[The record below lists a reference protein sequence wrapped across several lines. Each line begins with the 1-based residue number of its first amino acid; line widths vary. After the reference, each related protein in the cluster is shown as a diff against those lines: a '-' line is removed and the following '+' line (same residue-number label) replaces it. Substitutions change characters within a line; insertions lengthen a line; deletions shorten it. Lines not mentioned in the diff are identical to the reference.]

1 MSMFFNKN
9 SFKSKLIS
17 AFLIAS
23 VVPVI
28 LMNVFSYLNSSKI
41 IRENVAEL
49 TQANLNQAKS
59 SLEVSIDSYGD
70 LLYQIYTDDEIIA
83 LVEEINAIEMN
94 DSEKKESDLAT
105 YKNQLRRT
113 LRGLF
118 YTKEYIKA
126 ITIITNNNTVVFY
139 DQLTASTTETS
150 WMNNMVLTKEQL
162 NEEISADNSTHI
174 ISTQYATTF
183 AAESYYLFH
192 LGHRFINYKDV
203 DKQIGIVI
211 LSVNE
216 LLLREVCAVADAG
229 ELDEINSF
237 NFLVDREGSVVSYID
252 SGQLSRKIVASDSS
266 EEEKITAYEDFVRAS
281 GMFDESST
289 ITVYSYH
296 AQELGW
302 DIVNVS
308 NQSKVTRRLND
319 QIKVVVLTVIF
330 SLAAVITIILF
341 LTKHLTGS
349 IEKVVATMKAV
360 GEGRLSARVTVDAKM
375 PMEIESIAKQ
385 FNKTLSKLETSISKE
400 KDANAKQRQAE
411 VRALEAQINPHFL
424 YNTLDTIN
432 WMAIDHDEYEISNA
446 INALAQILRYGIDH
460 SNGIVT
466 VRDEIGW
473 LKQYI
478 FLQQTRLKNT
488 FQSEIHVEPELLDC
502 PIHKMLLQPFVENSI
517 IHGFKV
523 RGGEYKL
530 TIVITHEKE
539 FLIFCIKDNGIGI
552 ETSMVGEINQGIFSE
567 ADDKN
572 HIGMENAITR
582 IKMYYGENTKV
593 EVKSTLNVGTEIVIH
608 IPDELKSPES

>member
-1 MSMFFNKN
+1 MGIFFKKN
-9 SFKSKLIS
+9 SFKGKLIS
-17 AFLIAS
+17 AFLFAS

-28 LMNVFSYLNSSKI
+28 LMNVFSYMNSSRI

-70 LLYQIYTDDEIIA
+70 LLYQIYTDDEIIE
-83 LVEEINAIEMN
+83 LVEKINTIEMN
-94 DSEKKESDLAT
+94 DSQIKESDLAN
-105 YKNQLRRT
+105 YKNQLRKT

-126 ITIITNNNTVVFY
+126 ITIITNNNSVVFY
-139 DQLTASTTETS
+139 DQLTASTTDTS
-150 WMNNMVLTKEQL
+150 WMNNMELTKEQL

-211 LSVNE
+211 LSVDE
-216 LLLREVCAVADAG
+216 QLLREVCAVADAG
-229 ELDEINSF
+229 NLPEINSF
-237 NFLVDREGSVVSYID
+237 NFLVDNEGSVVSYID
-252 SGQLSRKIVASDSS
+252 SQQLSKQIVNPDASQEQKIA
-266 EEEKITAYEDFVRAS
+266 AYEDFVHQS
-281 GMFDESST
+281 GVFDESSA
-289 ITVYSYH
+289 ITVYSYY
-296 AQELGW
+296 AEGLGW

-308 NQSKVTRRLND
+308 NQSKVIERLND
-319 QIKVVVLTVIF
+319 QIKVIALTVLF
-330 SLAAVITIILF
+330 SLIAITTIILF

-349 IEKVVATMKAV
+349 IEKIVAAMKVV
-360 GEGRLSARVTVDAKM
+360 GEGELSTRVTVDAKM
-375 PMEIESIAKQ
+375 PVEVESIAKQ
-385 FNKTLSKLETSISKE
+385 FNKTLSKLELSIAKE
-400 KDANAKQRQAE
+400 KDANEKQRQAE
-411 VRALEAQINPHFL
+411 IKALEAQINPHFL

-478 FLQQTRLKNT
+478 FLQQTRLKNI
-488 FQSEIHVEPELLDC
+488 FQSEIHVEPGLMDY
-502 PIHKMLLQPFVENSI
+502 PIHKMLLQPFVENAF
-517 IHGFKV
+517 IHGFKTM
-523 RGGEYKL
+523 GEDYKL
-530 TIVITHEKE
+530 TISMMHEKE
-539 FLIFCIKDNGIGI
+539 YLVFCIKDNGIGMDASRV
-552 ETSMVGEINQGIFSE
+552 EEINKGIFRE

-572 HIGMENAITR
+572 HIGMENAIMR
-582 IKMYYGENTKV
+582 IKMYYGEGTKV
-593 EVKSTLNVGTEIVIH
+593 EVKSTLNVGTEIIIY
-608 IPDELKSPES
+608 IPDELKMR

>member
-1 MSMFFNKN
+1 MDMFFKKN
-9 SFKSKLIS
+9 SFKGKLIS
-17 AFLIAS
+17 AFVIAS

-28 LMNVFSYLNSSKI
+28 LMNVFSYFNSSRI
-41 IRENVAEL
+41 IRENVTEL

-59 SLEVSIDSYGD
+59 SLVVSIDSYGD
-70 LLYQIYTDDEIIA
+70 LLYHIYTDDEIIE
-83 LVEEINAIEMN
+83 LVEKINTIEMN
-94 DSEKKESDLAT
+94 DSHKEESDLAN
-105 YKNQLRRT
+105 YKKQLRKT

-118 YTKEYIKA
+118 YTKEYINA

-150 WMNNMVLTKEQL
+150 WMENMELTKEQL

-211 LSVNE
+211 LSVDE
-216 LLLREVCAVADAG
+216 QLLREVCAVADAG
-229 ELDEINSF
+229 ELNEINSF
-237 NFLVDREGSVVSYID
+237 NFLVDSEGRVVSYID
-252 SGQLSRKIVASDSS
+252 SQQLSKKIMNPDSS
-266 EEEKITAYEDFVRAS
+266 QEQKIEAYEEFVRQS
-281 GMFDESST
+281 GVFSESST

-296 AQELGW
+296 AEELGW

-308 NQSKVTRRLND
+308 SQSKVMERLND
-319 QIKVVVLTVIF
+319 QIKVIALTVLF
-330 SLAAVITIILF
+330 SLIAVTTIILF

-349 IEKVVATMKAV
+349 IEKVVATMKVA
-360 GEGRLSARVTVDAKM
+360 GEGELSARVTVDAKM
-375 PMEIESIAKQ
+375 PVEVESIAKQ
-385 FNKTLSKLETSISKE
+385 FNKTLGKLEISISKE
-400 KDANAKQRQAE
+400 KDANEKQRQAE
-411 VRALEAQINPHFL
+411 IRALEAQINPHFL

-460 SNGIVT
+460 SNGIVS

-488 FQSEIHVEPELLDC
+488 FQTEIHVEPGLMDY
-502 PIHKMLLQPFVENSI
+502 PIHKMLLQPFIENSF

-523 RGGEYKL
+523 MGEDYKL
-530 TIVITHEKE
+530 AISIIHEKE
-539 FLIFCIKDNGIGI
+539 YFVFCIKDNGIGMDA
-552 ETSMVGEINQGIFSE
+552 SMVEEINKGIFRE
-567 ADDKN
+567 PDDKN
-572 HIGMENAITR
+572 HIGMENAIMR
-582 IKMYYGENTKV
+582 IKMYYGESAKV
-593 EVKSTLNVGTEIVIH
+593 EVKSTLNIGTEISIY
-608 IPDELKSPES
+608 IPDELKMR